1 MPADVPP
8 SGLPVE
14 DCVPALRAA
23 LSGAGSAVLVAPPG
37 AGKTTIVPLRLL
49 AEPWLAGRR
58 SVVRAPRRLATRA
71 AARRMAS
78 LLGEEVG
85 ATVGFTTRDERRVGR
100 GTRIEVVTEG
110 VLTRRLQHDPSLPE
124 VGLVVFDELHER
136 NLQADLALALVL
148 DARPALRPDLR
159 VVAMSATLEAA
170 RVAAL
175 LGDAPV
181 VTSEGRA
188 HEVAVRW
195 LPRRPKE
202 RLDAAATAAVR
213 RAVREEGGDV
223 LVFLPGAADIRRVE
237 SSLTAA
243 GMLPPD
249 VDVRPLFGALS
260 AEAQDAALAPSPRG
274 RRRVVLATDIAE
286 TSLTVEGV
294 RIVVDCGESRTP
306 RFDPRS
312 GLTKLRTGP
321 ISRASAEQRAGRAGR
336 TGPGVAYRLWSK
348 MEHAARRPH
357 PDPEI
362 SSVDLAGLALELA
375 VWGAEP
381 ARLPFLDPP
390 PARALEEAGSLL
402 AALGAVDEGGRPTP
416 VGRAM
421 AELPLHPRLARMV
434 VTADDSVGVVGS
446 ILHGLGWTACLLAA
460 LLEDR
465 DVLRGRPDDL
475 PTDVAERVRLIA
487 DPSTRH
493 HSADSGA
500 VRSAARRARELARRA
515 GVKQTA
521 VDANRCGPVMALA
534 YPDRLAQARGGAR
547 FRLRNGSGAWL
558 PAGDPLAG
566 EPFLAVA
573 EVDAG
578 RGDGRIR
585 LAAGLDPADL
595 EAVVRDAEESVTV
608 SWDPARDDL
617 RARVERRLGSLVLA
631 ATEAPAPPGPVTTR
645 ALVGRVR
652 STRLAALRWTDK
664 ARTLQQRVAFARRL
678 LGESWPDVSD
688 AGLLAS
694 LEEWLAPLL
703 TGATSR
709 ADIEAIEVTTALR
722 ARLGHARARELDRI
736 APAKLTVGGR
746 RQVEVDYSGDRPA
759 VALRVQDLFGTTSH
773 PTVGD
778 GRVPVVLHLLSPAG
792 RPVQVTADLPGFW
805 AGTWAEVRK
814 EMAGRYPKHS
824 WPADPR
830 SAEPPKPRR

>member
-1 MPADVPP
+1 MPVAVPL

-14 DCVPALRAA
+14 ECVPDLRRALAE
-23 LSGAGSAVLVAPPG
+23 AGSAVLVAPPG

-49 AEPWLAGRR
+49 DEPWLAGRR
-58 SVVRAPRRLATRA
+58 IVVLEPRRLATRA
-71 AARRMAS
+71 AARRMAT
-78 LLGEEVG
+78 LLGEDVG
-85 ATVGFTTRDERRVGR
+85 DTVGFVTRDERRVGS

-110 VLTRRLQHDPSLPE
+110 ILTRRLQHDPSLPN

-136 NLQADLALALVL
+136 NLHADLALALVL

-159 VVAMSATLEAA
+159 LLAMSATLEAA
-170 RVAAL
+170 KAAAL

-181 VTSEGRA
+181 VESVGRA
-188 HEVAVRW
+188 HDVAVRW
-195 LPRRPKE
+195 VPRRPKE
-202 RLDAAATAAVR
+202 RLDAATAAAVR
-213 RAVREEGGDV
+213 RAVREEKGDV

-237 SSLTAA
+237 SSLTSA
-243 GMLPPD
+243 GALPPD

-260 AEAQDAALAPSPRG
+260 AAAQDAALAPSPPG

-294 RIVVDCGESRTP
+294 HVVVDSGESRTP

-348 MEHAARRPH
+348 LEHAARRPH

-375 VWGAEP
+375 VWGADP
-381 ARLPFLDPP
+381 AGLAFLDPP
-390 PARALEEAGSLL
+390 PARALEEGRALL
-402 AALGAVDEGGRPTP
+402 VALGAIDGSGRPTAR
-416 VGRAM
+416 GRAM
-421 AELPLHPRLARMV
+421 ADLPLHPRLARMV
-434 VTADDSVGVVGS
+434 VGSVGRD
-446 ILHGLGWTACLLAA
+446 LDPGLGWTACVLAA

-465 DVLRGRPDDL
+465 DVLRGHPDDL
-475 PTDVAERVRLIA
+475 PTDVAERVVLIA
-487 DPSTRH
+487 DSSARHPS
-493 HSADSGA
+493 AEAGA
-500 VRSAARRARELARRA
+500 MRSAARRAGELARRA
-515 GVKQTA
+515 AVKRAA
-521 VDANRCGPVMALA
+521 VDPGRCGAVLALA

-547 FRLRNGSGAWL
+547 FRLRNGAGAWV

-573 EVDAG
+573 EIDAG

-585 LAAGLDPADL
+585 LAAGLDAADI
-595 EAVVRDAEESVTV
+595 EAVAEDAEESVTV
-608 SWDPARDDL
+608 SWDAARDDL

-631 ATEAPAPPGPVTTR
+631 ASDAPAAPCAATTR

-652 STRLAALRWTDK
+652 ATKLAALRWTGK
-664 ARTLQQRVAFARRL
+664 ARALQHRAAFARRT
-678 LGESWPDVSD
+678 LGDEWPDVSD

-694 LEEWLAPLL
+694 LDEWLAPLL
-703 TGATSR
+703 AGATRR
-709 ADIEAIEVTTALR
+709 ADIDAVDVAAALR
-722 ARLGHARARELDRI
+722 TRLGHRLARDLDRV
-736 APAKLTVGGR
+736 APAGLVIAGGR
-746 RQVEVDYSGDRPA
+746 QVAVDYSGAAPA
-759 VALRVQDLFGTTSH
+759 VSVRVQDLYGTATH

-805 AGTWAEVRK
+805 AGSWSEVRK
-814 EMAGRYPKHS
+814 EMAGRYPKHP
-824 WPADPR
+824 WPADPL
-830 SAEPPKPRR
+830 AAAPPTRRR